1 MPEHFL
7 FAQFSK
13 KTEIRKGTRILV
25 IEFIISIGLGA
36 VKVVL
41 GMALIWLIAI
51 SPHQLNNLLGWILVL
66 VTLAFVGFWV
76 PPEEKILGSS
86 YLIFFFH
93 FPSAINCMNLFVI
106 GGVFSFLCLLNKN
119 SCLKLS
125 ATSCDLW
132 AASAIEVGMLACTIT
147 LVTGGIWAR
156 AAWGEWDTWVINDPR
171 LMSVYFMW
179 LTYAA
184 YLALR
189 SSMDQGKRRELYCA
203 VFGILASIN
212 VPVVYYAIRIFGKE
226 NHPMSLTL
234 NTTSMKV
241 TQWFGWASFL
251 VLYIGLVR
259 LRRNYYQRCR
269 QLDRLQ
275 EEFNR
280 AQI

>member
-1 MPEHFL
+1 ME
-7 FAQFSK
+7 
-13 KTEIRKGTRILV
+13 
-25 IEFIISIGLGA
+25 A
-36 VKVVL
+36 VKK
-41 GMALIWLIAI
+41 IKN
-51 SPHQLNNLLGWILVL
+51 NNLLGWAMVII
-66 VTLAFVGFWV
+66 TLSFVGFWV
-76 PPEEKILGSS
+76 PQEERQLGSS

-93 FPSAINCMNLFVI
+93 FPSALNCMEFFLL
-106 GGVFSFLCLLNKN
+106 GGVFSAIYLRNK
-119 SCLKLS
+119 SPS
-125 ATSCDLW
+125 MDLW
-132 AASAIEVGMLACTIT
+132 AVSFIEVGMLACTIT

-203 VFGILASIN
+203 VFGLLASIN

>member
-1 MPEHFL
+1 MKL
-7 FAQFSK
+7 Q
-13 KTEIRKGTRILV
+13 T
-25 IEFIISIGLGA
+25 
-36 VKVVL
+36 
-41 GMALIWLIAI
+41 
-51 SPHQLNNLLGWILVL
+51 NNLLGWAMVII
-66 VTLAFVGFWV
+66 TLSFVGFWV
-76 PPEEKILGSS
+76 PQEERQLGAS

-93 FPSAINCMNLFVI
+93 FPSALNCMEFFLL
-106 GGVFSFLCLLNKN
+106 GGVFSAIYLRNKN
-119 SCLKLS
+119 PSM
-125 ATSCDLW
+125 DLW
-132 AASAIEVGMLACTIT
+132 AVASIEVGMLACTIT